1 MTGPWRVVSDSRS
14 LGGPHDVTNQRVE
27 IFTCSHLVTSFDV
40 LDNITDG
47 SDTTS
52 SVHSSPLLQPASCR
66 IQGEGTTDQ
75 AVDRWLC
82 VVCLLVSDTVT
93 KASPSL
99 IHTRLTITEGLQL
112 CLGVLCQSRS
122 FHHLPCFHRGLHK
135 GTHKFVRVEL
145 KARDCPANVVITDR
159 IGEAVSVWHNCAE
172 RGKRWSINHR
182 EEPCTDLPRIPIRRE
197 TWMTTVMSIAPSDS
211 CANMLDPR
219 KSLVEF
225 RPP

>member
-1 MTGPWRVVSDSRS
+1 
-14 LGGPHDVTNQRVE
+14 
-27 IFTCSHLVTSFDV
+27 
-40 LDNITDG
+40 
-47 SDTTS
+47 
-52 SVHSSPLLQPASCR
+52 
-66 IQGEGTTDQ
+66 
-75 AVDRWLC
+75 
-82 VVCLLVSDTVT
+82 VCLLVSDTVT

-122 FHHLPCFHRGLHK
+122 FHHLPCFHRSLPK
-135 GTHKFVRVEL
+135 GTHKFIRVEL
-145 KARDCPANVVITDR
+145 KARDCPANVVITYR

-197 TWMTTVMSIAPSDS
+197 TWMTIVMSIAPSDS

-225 RPP
+225 RPPRPSSSAQTDVCLRPGRLRPTRRTAHGAQPQYGTARRAVRPNRVQERSP